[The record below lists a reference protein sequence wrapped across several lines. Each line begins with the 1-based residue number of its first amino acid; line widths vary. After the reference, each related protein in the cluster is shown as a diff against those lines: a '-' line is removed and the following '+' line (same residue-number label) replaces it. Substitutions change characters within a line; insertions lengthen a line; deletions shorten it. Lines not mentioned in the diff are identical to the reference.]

1 MYLFIINSRSG
12 GGAGRRTWR
21 TIQALLAA
29 RAVPYEALFTQSA
42 DSAEDQVLQTLAR
55 REDWRAAIIV
65 GGDGTIHSVLGALRR
80 RGSRWES
87 SRRVRAMTLRA
98 GSASRS
104 RPRQRWTP
112 RCRNTASKPI
122 CSARQAGSP

>member
-1 MYLFIINSRSG
+1 MYLFIINPRSG
-12 GGAGRRTWR
+12 GGAGRRTWH
-21 TIQALLAA
+21 TVQALLAA
-29 RAVPYEALFTQSA
+29 RTVSYEALFTQSA
-42 DSAEDQVLQTLAR
+42 DSAESQVLQALAR

-80 RGSRWES
+80 RGSRWEL
-87 SRRVRAMTLRA
+87 SRRVRAMTPRA

-104 RPRQRWTP
+104 RLRLRWTP

-122 CSARQAGSP
+122 CLTRQVVSP

>member
-12 GGAGRRTWR
+12 GGAGLRTWH
-21 TIQALLAA
+21 TIQALLEKRAA
-29 RAVPYEALFTQSA
+29 AYEALFTQSA
-42 DSAEDQVLQTLAR
+42 DSAESQVLQTLAR

-80 RGSRWES
+80 RGSRWEL
-87 SRRVRAMTLRA
+87 SRRVRAMTPHA
-98 GSASRS
+98 GSASRA
-104 RPRQRWTP
+104 RLRLRWTP

-122 CSARQAGSP
+122 

>member
-1 MYLFIINSRSG
+1 MYLFIINPRSG
-12 GGAGRRTWR
+12 GGAGRRTWH
-21 TIQALLAA
+21 TVQALLAA
-29 RAVPYEALFTQSA
+29 RTVPYEALFTQSA
-42 DSAEDQVLQTLAR
+42 ASAENQVSQALAR
-55 REDWRAAIIV
+55 REDWRAAIVV

-87 SRRVRAMTLRA
+87 FRRVRAMTPRA

-104 RPRQRWTP
+104 RLRLRWTP

-122 CSARQAGSP
+122 